1 MRRSKEAFVKIYG
14 TRKMAHDVIM
24 HIGLHVKDHEVFIAY
39 VIIQPISG
47 NPLHRALASGIRI
60 CLHNSASPHFPAL
73 RPLASAQKSGN
84 SQKY

>member
-1 MRRSKEAFVKIYG
+1 MRRSKEAFIKVYG

-24 HIGLHVKDHEVFIAY
+24 HIGLYVKDHEVFIPD

-47 NPLHRALASGIRI
+47 NPLHRALPSRIRI

-73 RPLASAQKSGN
+73 RPLASAQKSEN
-84 SQKY
+84 SLKY